1 MSPIILMDFDDVL
14 ISMRAERIAAMRR
27 ALQEDGI
34 ALKDEMYDSFADG
47 LSFTGGVRAIYSW
60 AGTPDDETGIE
71 LAALRAGD
79 AFSDAV
85 HRAPRLAPGARDF
98 VLRAAGQARLG
109 IVTRAERRHVEPV
122 LRTAE
127 LSDAFE
133 CVITADEYAGPEPS
147 AEPFS
152 LALTRLAHRG
162 GVRAGEEIAL
172 VASLSAVA
180 ASRAAGMLPVV
191 VGPVASPVAFAGN
204 GYLATLEGTSIADVL
219 RISTID
225 TP

>member
-1 MSPIILMDFDDVL
+1 MSPIVLMDFDDVL
-14 ISMRAERIAAMRR
+14 IAMREPRIAALRR
-27 ALQEDGI
+27 ALVDDGI
-34 ALKDEMYDSFADG
+34 ELTDDAYDSVADG
-47 LSFTGGVRAIYSW
+47 LSFVGGVRASYAW
-60 AGTPDDETGIE
+60 AGRPDDETGIE

-79 AFSDAV
+79 FFSDAI

-122 LRTAE
+122 LRMAE
-127 LSDAFE
+127 LGDAFE

-147 AEPFS
+147 PDPYL
-152 LALTRLAHRG
+152 LALTRLARRG
-162 GVRAGEEIAL
+162 GARAGEEIAL
-172 VASLSAVA
+172 VPSLRAVA
-180 ASRAAGMLPVV
+180 AARSAAIHPVV

-204 GYLATLEGTSIADVL
+204 GYLATLEGASIADVL
-219 RISTID
+219 RISMID

>member
-1 MSPIILMDFDDVL
+1 MTSIVLMDFDDVL
-14 ISMRAERIAAMRR
+14 ISMREPRIDALRR
-27 ALQEDGI
+27 ALHEDAI
-34 ALKDEMYDSFADG
+34 ELNNDLYDSLADG
-47 LSFTGGVRAIYSW
+47 LSFAGGVRAIYRW
-60 AGTPDDETGIE
+60 AGKPDDETGIE

-79 AFSDAV
+79 FFSDAV

-127 LSDAFE
+127 LGDAFE

-147 AEPFS
+147 SEPFS
-152 LALTRLAHRG
+152 LALTRLSRRG
-162 GVRAGEEIAL
+162 GSRAGEEIAL
-172 VASLSAVA
+172 VASLHAVA
-180 ASRAAGMLPVV
+180 ASRSAGMLPVV

-204 GYLATLEGTSIADVL
+204 GYLATLEGASIADVL
-219 RISTID
+219 RISMID